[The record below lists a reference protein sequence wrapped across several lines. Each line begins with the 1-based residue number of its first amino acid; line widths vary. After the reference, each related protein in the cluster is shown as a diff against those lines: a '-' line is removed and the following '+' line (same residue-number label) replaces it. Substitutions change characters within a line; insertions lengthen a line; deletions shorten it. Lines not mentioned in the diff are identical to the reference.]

1 MADIPEGSFTHTLEE
16 IDTATTQVED
26 AKGNAASLAA
36 AITAAAETAASTAIG
51 NLDYSEVGGT
61 GKYISAI
68 SEADGKISATAT
80 NIASAPASGGT
91 AAISS
96 GAVYT
101 ALSGKIGISDVFGLG
116 SSSTIPNGANLNDN
130 DYVIPGVYI
139 RSTSPSNSGITNIPM
154 DGDTYAYSAFKLTVE
169 YVNSENNIRQ
179 TLIPLYSS
187 TGFFV
192 RHKMAGASGTWR
204 SWYYYGGT
212 EVIPPA
218 SLTSI
223 NPAQL
228 QSTPPDDDEMR

>member
-1 MADIPEGSFTHTLEE
+1 MTNL
-16 IDTATTQVED
+16 AT
-26 AKGNAASLAA
+26 
-36 AITAAAETAASTAIG
+36 
-51 NLDYSEVGGT
+51 
-61 GKYISAI
+61 
-68 SEADGKISATAT
+68 
-80 NIASAPASGGT
+80 APASGET

-116 SSSTIPNGANLNDN
+116 SSSTIPNGANLND
-130 DYVIPGVYI
+130 YVIPGVYI

-154 DGDTYAYSAFKLTVE
+154 DGDTYAYSAFKLIVE

-179 TLIPLYSS
+179 TLIPLYPS

-223 NPAQL
+223 NPAQI
-228 QSTPPDDDEMR
+228 QSTPPDTGGGDEER